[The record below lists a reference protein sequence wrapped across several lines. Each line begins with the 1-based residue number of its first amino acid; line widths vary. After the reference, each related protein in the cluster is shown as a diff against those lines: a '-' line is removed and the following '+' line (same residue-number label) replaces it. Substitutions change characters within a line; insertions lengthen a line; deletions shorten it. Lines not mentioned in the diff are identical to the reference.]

1 MLSDDLYFYG
11 SHAST
16 DFLSRGRKITNFP
29 DPIGLLN
36 PVSGETIIASP
47 SRMPELEE
55 WARANPGGEL
65 HYRYDCDNIIL
76 LAMIIAITAA
86 IWLRRNE
93 KVHTYA
99 MEVGSEL
106 SKVTW
111 PTWKD
116 TKRATIVVIVTTLVI
131 ASILG
136 LLDLAWGAL
145 TRLFYGA

>member
-1 MLSDDLYFYG
+1 MGVARYVNLSFVV
-11 SHAST
+11 
-16 DFLSRGRKITNFP
+16 
-29 DPIGLLN
+29 IGLALYL
-36 PVSGETIIASP
+36 VLGEVIGALLKIFGSSTNMQI
-47 SRMPELEE
+47 LG
-55 WARANPGGEL
+55 ANFRL
-65 HYRYDCDNIIL
+65 SNL
-76 LAMIIAITAA
+76 LAMIIAITFA